1 MHLTLYHAV
10 FSKAFWT
17 HNPPQ
22 NLLPLISDWKITS
35 KQPRI
40 NQHTKLKLKYLHAQW
55 TEMAK
60 MKPIFITT
68 SNQTNLNSSKRIF
81 KHQWIILFWL
91 IFSHLNLHRCFFY
104 SFVYAVLKI
113 LRKIKQIIPRNRLNF
128 VSLFLPSQHFG
139 RHFFVLWFVYFRY
152 RLLNLFF
159 DAIWCKMI
167 CSRLKLFLPC
177 SVITFDYIVSIKHNL
192 FLNKK
197 KCFSLNQN
205 FLQLLSVLA
214 INQNCTTEKKD

>member
-1 MHLTLYHAV
+1 
-10 FSKAFWT
+10 
-17 HNPPQ
+17 
-22 NLLPLISDWKITS
+22 
-35 KQPRI
+35 
-40 NQHTKLKLKYLHAQW
+40 
-55 TEMAK
+55 

-104 SFVYAVLKI
+104 SFVYAVLKT

-128 VSLFLPSQHFG
+128 VSLFFTIATFWVTLVCVVICVFSLPSFES
-139 RHFFVLWFVYFRY
+139 V
-152 RLLNLFF
+152 F

-167 CSRLKLFLPC
+167 CSRPKLFLPC

-197 KCFSLNQN
+197 KVFHKSKFSPVFERVGNWSKLYYRKERLVQIAKKRKLIPSRIFAECWECEPKNSHWFQGQPAS
-205 FLQLLSVLA
+205 QLEFSR
-214 INQNCTTEKKD
+214 IFCTDFTTYFS